1 MWYKRNFSQH
11 MFAFNIPLLSKK
23 KNIIVQRELL
33 NERFKFSVKNQKDV
47 GLLLKLLEKW
57 LTYKIRFLMVFNC
70 FLFFL
75 SKKKHL
81 HCLRELLSERWK
93 FSMKNQKN
101 VRLLLKLLEKWLAYK
116 IRKFWMVFNCFLILL
131 NPCRKNGKTWF
142 WRFQKFHKLST
153 SIIREPQGQKKK
165 LLFSEMRVT
174 RKIFTRAPTNL
185 FF

>member
-1 MWYKRNFSQH
+1 
-11 MFAFNIPLLSKK
+11 
-23 KNIIVQRELL
+23 
-33 NERFKFSVKNQKDV
+33 
-47 GLLLKLLEKW
+47 
-57 LTYKIRFLMVFNC
+57 MVFNC
-70 FLFFL
+70 FMFFL

-101 VRLLLKLLEKWLAYK
+101 VRLLLKLLEKWLAHK

-153 SIIREPQGQKKK
+153 SIIREPQGKNAGDEKNLHPGAHTFIFLIDFLKYSFFFSFFCFFLYSCFFCLFVCFLK
-165 LLFSEMRVT
+165 LKTCILIHIRLCGRVSD
-174 RKIFTRAPTNL
+174 KNSFTWPISGNNTT
-185 FF
+185 FFHPRIKH

>member
-1 MWYKRNFSQH
+1 M
-11 MFAFNIPLLSKK
+11 
-23 KNIIVQRELL
+23 

-47 GLLLKLLEKW
+47 GLLLQLLEKW

-70 FLFFL
+70 FMFFL

-101 VRLLLKLLEKWLAYK
+101 VRLLLKLLEMWLAHK

-153 SIIREPQGQKKK
+153 SIIREPQGQKKNSCFRK
-165 LLFSEMRVT
+165 CGWREKSSPGRPQIYFSEDILFSLVSFAFFC
-174 RKIFTRAPTNL
+174 ILVFFACL
-185 FF
+185 FVFWN